1 MLSEADWSGV
11 PSESTNHASDAA
23 NYMPEGW
30 TFSGSHLYLDGGF
43 LSPGRNSVITANC
56 DLVGYNKVSVIIKG
70 KAYTKGV
77 TTDLTVSTDMGS
89 ETLTLVKDLDT
100 YLVVLEVGNHSAIT
114 FTTGY
119 YPEIQSIKIYGGE
132 IDDPE
137 PFSFNAS
144 ESGDAAYRLIE
155 GITPDKFY
163 DVTGLNAGTP
173 YLYRV
178 KSYYVNGTESN
189 WSNTREVL
197 LLNGESMR
205 GDVDGSGI
213 INIDDLAML
222 IDYMLTGNGEID
234 LVAADCDQNG
244 VLNIDD
250 VPLLIDYMLTGEW

>member
-1 MLSEADWSGV
+1 
-11 PSESTNHASDAA
+11 
-23 NYMPEGW
+23 
-30 TFSGSHLYLDGGF
+30 
-43 LSPGRNSVITANC
+43 
-56 DLVGYNKVSVIIKG
+56 
-70 KAYTKGV
+70 
-77 TTDLTVSTDMGS
+77 MGS

-100 YLVVLEVGNHSAIT
+100 YLVVLEVSNHSAIT

-144 ESGDAAYRLIE
+144 ESGDATYRLIE